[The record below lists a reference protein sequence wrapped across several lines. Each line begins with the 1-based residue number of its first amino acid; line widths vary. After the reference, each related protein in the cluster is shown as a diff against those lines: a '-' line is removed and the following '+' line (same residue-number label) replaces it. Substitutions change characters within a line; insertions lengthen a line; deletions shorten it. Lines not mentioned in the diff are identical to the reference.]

1 MNQQYGYVSFHQIIF
16 AFKNVQSFHLNSF
29 VLHMEQDCF
38 LHDVCVVHS
47 VKCKL
52 DFSGCMHVCVVGQM
66 GFRSK

>member
-1 MNQQYGYVSFHQIIF
+1 M
-16 AFKNVQSFHLNSF
+16 QSFHLNSF

-66 GFRSK
+66 RFRSKCNSFVSQPLVIHDFMND